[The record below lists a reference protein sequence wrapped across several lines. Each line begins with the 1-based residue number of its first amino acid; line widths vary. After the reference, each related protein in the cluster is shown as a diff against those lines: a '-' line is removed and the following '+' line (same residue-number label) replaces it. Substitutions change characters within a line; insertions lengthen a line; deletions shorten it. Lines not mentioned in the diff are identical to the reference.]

1 MEMDDLK
8 NRFTYHNVNKSQ
20 EDKMKQIRMNLLN
33 IAVLINDISQDN
45 REKSLAITALET
57 VMFWA
62 NAAVSRNG
70 ES

>member
-8 NRFTYHNVNKSQ
+8 NRFTYHNVSKSQ

-33 IAVLINDISQDN
+33 VAVLINDLSQDN

-62 NAAVSRNG
+62 NASVSRNG
-70 ES
+70 E